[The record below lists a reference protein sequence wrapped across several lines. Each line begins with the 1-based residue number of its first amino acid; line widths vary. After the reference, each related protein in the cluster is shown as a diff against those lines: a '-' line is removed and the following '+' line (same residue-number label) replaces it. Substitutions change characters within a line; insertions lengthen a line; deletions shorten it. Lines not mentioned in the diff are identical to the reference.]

1 MSVHVFHGDK
11 GGVGK
16 SFASFAFGDWLIA
29 DRKIIPLIIDADMR
43 NPDVARLFADVA
55 STRQLDLREHDG
67 WIELASL
74 LSEATQSEILI
85 SLPAGIGDML
95 DREAAD
101 WLESMQ
107 QLHRDV
113 VLYWVINRTADSV
126 NLLRSALHTFQ
137 GRARAMV
144 VIRNL
149 FFGDADRF
157 RRWNDSKTRQAFL
170 EAGGREI
177 ELPDLH
183 ERIADLTAMALPAV
197 PFSRAD
203 TLRFGDQ
210 AELRRW
216 RQRTSAAFDSLAAAI
231 GIGEPIPTGG

>member
-1 MSVHVFHGDK
+1 MSIHVFHGDK

-29 DRKIIPLIIDADMR
+29 DRGTVPLVVDADMR
-43 NPDVARLFADVA
+43 NADVARLFAGVA
-55 STRQLDLREHDG
+55 PTRQVDLRDHDG

-74 LSEATQSEILI
+74 LHEASETEILI
-85 SLPAGIGDML
+85 SLPAGIGDIL

-101 WLESMQ
+101 WLDSMRE
-107 QLHRDV
+107 LDRDV

-126 NLLRSALHTFQ
+126 NLLRSALQTFQ

-144 VIRNL
+144 VIKNL

-157 RRWNDSKTRQAFL
+157 RRWNDSKTRQAFCD
-170 EAGGREI
+170 AGGVEI

-183 ERIADLTAMALPAV
+183 ERIADLTAMALPPV

-203 TLRFGDQ
+203 ELRFGDQ

-216 RQRTSAAFDSLAAAI
+216 RQRTATAFESVAVAV
-231 GIGEPIPTGG
+231 GIGDRVRAGG

>member
-29 DRKIIPLIIDADMR
+29 ERKTVPLIVDADMR
-43 NPDVARLFADVA
+43 NPDVARLFTDVA
-55 STRQLDLREHDG
+55 PTRQLDLREHDG

-101 WLESMQ
+101 WLESMHE
-107 QLHRDV
+107 LDRDV
-113 VLYWVINRTADSV
+113 VLHWAINRTADSV

-137 GRARAMV
+137 GHARAMV

-157 RRWNDSKTRQAFL
+157 RRWSDSKTRQAFL
-170 EAGGREI
+170 EAGGLEI

-183 ERIADLTAMALPAV
+183 ERIADLTAMALPPV

-216 RQRTSAAFDSLAAAI
+216 RQRTSAAFDSVAAAI

>member
-55 STRQLDLREHDG
+55 PTRQLDLREHDG

-126 NLLRSALHTFQ
+126 NLLRSALRTFQ
-137 GRARAMV
+137 GHARAMV

-170 EAGGREI
+170 EAGGLEI